1 MHPIIQI
8 GHGLAGASFI
18 SVALIWKFGFGEIRH
33 TLSIIG
39 AISILVANLYFLRS
53 KQIIRWGK
61 KQTWLKYHQRF
72 ASLGLS
78 LVFVHSAIQPNAWH
92 SWIAFLLASANFGTG
107 MTVSFTKGKIRKK
120 TLLIHSLLAPVL
132 LVSIILHGS
141 SKLDHDDFFPLTKE
155 HDVTCVKCHTSS
167 AYETYTCLLC
177 HEHNTRE
184 IQFAHEVHGVIP
196 YNPKPH
202 DLEIIAK
209 CLDCHLTK
217 INDREYGRRRANWD
231 YNPSIQ

>member
-1 MHPIIQI
+1 MNPIVQI
-8 GHGLAGASFI
+8 GHGIVGASLI
-18 SVALIWKFGFGEIRH
+18 SVVLIWKFGFGEIRH

-53 KQIIRWGK
+53 KRIIKRGNRK
-61 KQTWLKYHQRF
+61 TWLKYHQRF

-78 LVFVHSAIQPNAWH
+78 LVFVHSAMQPHAWH
-92 SWIAFLLASANFGTG
+92 SWLACLLASANFGTG
-107 MTVSFTKGKIRKK
+107 ITVSFTKGKARKNV
-120 TLLIHSLLAPVL
+120 LFMHSLLAPCL

-141 SKLDHDDFFPLTKE
+141 EKLDHEVFFPLTE
-155 HDVTCVKCHTSS
+155 NHNVACVKCHNTST
-167 AYETYTCLLC
+167 YETYTCLLC

-196 YNPKPH
+196 YDPTPEV
-202 DLEIIAK
+202 LEEIAK

-231 YNPSIQ
+231 YNPPTQ